1 MNNLN
6 RVESTVSVRHKS
18 YHFATE
24 CGMQIVGKKG
34 LVNPTNGLLINTLY
48 DVLNQHMPLL
58 GIVRVTM

>member
-1 MNNLN
+1 MICFIQLTIALKMADQG
-6 RVESTVSVRHKS
+6 RSDFCVH
-18 YHFATE
+18 
-24 CGMQIVGKKG
+24 CKKG

>member
-1 MNNLN
+1 MH
-6 RVESTVSVRHKS
+6 SDSVSSGIH
-18 YHFATE
+18 
-24 CGMQIVGKKG
+24 CKKG